1 MSNIKSLS
9 PNAQEFI
16 PTLHTNHVVVGYLP
30 SMTRTKTHDS
40 SRQYP
45 QQQNQQV
52 RDSFLL
58 NLVIALILGMQGPC
72 AEESNRNFH
81 SNLSQ
86 V

>member
-16 PTLHTNHVVVGYLP
+16 PTLHVNHVVVANSP
-30 SMTRTKTHDS
+30 SMTRTQTHENWPS

-45 QQQNQQV
+45 QQQQLLQQV

-58 NLVIALILGMQGPC
+58 NRVIALLLGVQGPC
-72 AEESNRNFH
+72 A
-81 SNLSQ
+81 
-86 V
+86 